1 MRAKEAASGMGTHTQ
16 GTCSHSFSAC
26 CIGFVMRHHGK
37 LDFLVVSHSRD
48 AHSLLA
54 SFLSANSINDCLFGL
69 FVSWLPTNGMVT
81 R

>member
-16 GTCSHSFSAC
+16 GTCS
-26 CIGFVMRHHGK
+26 
-37 LDFLVVSHSRD
+37 VSHSRD